1 MRWRGRFFP
10 DGGRGLGWPAGKEAL
25 FWLGLREVERAAGGV
40 AGLVVAAGGAAELG
54 AGGVEVSVVVWVEAV
69 QDGQAGFGSVDLGH
83 GDGPVHLDDRG
94 AGLLGE
100 RLVQRGDRPPVA
112 GLMQVP
118 AGDGRLE
125 QAGTEGMVLA
135 VFEMGGA
142 TCPWRL
148 ARSCG
153 GY

>member
-1 MRWRGRFFP
+1 
-10 DGGRGLGWPAGKEAL
+10 
-25 FWLGLREVERAAGGV
+25 V
-40 AGLVVAAGGAAELG
+40 
-54 AGGVEVSVVVWVEAV
+54 VEAV

>member
-1 MRWRGRFFP
+1 MLARPGSFRTE
-10 DGGRGLGWPAGKEAL
+10 DVVSAG
-25 FWLGLREVERAAGGV
+25 RAARKRCS
-40 AGLVVAAGGAAELG
+40 GLVCARSSARREAWWAWVVAVGAAPEL
-54 AGGVEVSVVVWVEAV
+54 VEAV

-83 GDGPVHLDDRG
+83 GDGPVHLEDRG

-118 AGDGRLE
+118 VGDGRLE
-125 QAGTEGMVLA
+125 QVGTEGTVLA

-142 TCPWRL
+142 TCLWRL
-148 ARSCG
+148 TRSCG

>member
-1 MRWRGRFFP
+1 MWSR
-10 DGGRGLGWPAGKEAL
+10 LIAGTEAL
-25 FWLGLREVERAAGGV
+25 FWLGLREVERTAAGV
-40 AGLVVAAGGAAELG
+40 VGLVVAAGAAQELG
-54 AGGVEVSVVVWVEAV
+54 AGGVEGPVVVEVEAV

-94 AGLLGE
+94 AGLPGE
-100 RLVQRGDRPPVA
+100 RLVPRGDRPPVA

-118 AGDGRLE
+118 AGDGRLV
-125 QAGTEGMVLA
+125 QAGTEGTVLA

-142 TCPWRL
+142 TCSWRL
-148 ARSCG
+148 TRSCG